1 MRHSIFMPVWHQVQW
16 EGIQEIFLVLLISLV
31 HKAKY
36 DIYHIYIYI
45 SFFLSHYFLKLYYYY
60 DPLRSHLL
68 FFVFFII
75 FIFRYCRPT
84 SFTSLSFNHPIL
96 FLFLSY
102 LLQSIFSLVFLRS
115 PFVVVLSSFSSRIFS
130 RLFSSIN
137 KCYFIFY

>member
-1 MRHSIFMPVWHQVQW
+1 M
-16 EGIQEIFLVLLISLV
+16 ISFSFFSLYYYLSFT
-31 HKAKY
+31 KQNMY
-36 DIYHIYIYI
+36 IIYIYI
-45 SFFLSHYFLKLYYYY
+45 SFFLSLYYFLKLYYY

-68 FFVFFII
+68 FFVFLII

-130 RLFSSIN
+130 RLFSTIN
-137 KCYFIFY
+137 KCYFICY

>member
-1 MRHSIFMPVWHQVQW
+1 M
-16 EGIQEIFLVLLISLV
+16 ISFSFFSLYYYLSFT
-31 HKAKY
+31 KQNMY
-36 DIYHIYIYI
+36 IIYIYI
-45 SFFLSHYFLKLYYYY
+45 SFFLSLYYFLKLYYY

-130 RLFSSIN
+130 RLFSTIN
-137 KCYFIFY
+137 KCYFICY

>member
-1 MRHSIFMPVWHQVQW
+1 MISFSFFFFV
-16 EGIQEIFLVLLISLV
+16 LISLV

-36 DIYHIYIYI
+36 VYHIYIYIYI
-45 SFFLSHYFLKLYYYY
+45 SFFLSLYYFLKLYYY

-130 RLFSSIN
+130 RLFSTIN
-137 KCYFIFY
+137 KCYFICY